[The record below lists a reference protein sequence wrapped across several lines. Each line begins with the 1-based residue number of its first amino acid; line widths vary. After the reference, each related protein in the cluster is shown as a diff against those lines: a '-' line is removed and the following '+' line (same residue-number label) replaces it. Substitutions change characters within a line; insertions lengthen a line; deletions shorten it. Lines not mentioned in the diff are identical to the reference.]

1 MSLKTKALT
10 EANVEL
16 LCSYIKKTY
25 TEASDFIDDNNVKTN
40 GTYSSK
46 KIENIKLEL
55 KQYSNDLINNIISIK
70 TEVSDIE
77 PTLDNTIPNTIYL
90 FEIDSVNHIWNQY
103 LRTETLLVNLG
114 TTEIDLTEYVKN
126 TDLASSTQ
134 NGLMTKEDF
143 DKLASITVSELV
155 TNTILSTTLTD
166 YKTVND
172 YNSDKGSVDIS
183 SIGDG
188 TFTGAISTL
197 NEKLNNV
204 ATVEEI
210 DTLFD

>member
-1 MSLKTKALT
+1 MDLKVLS
-10 EANVEL
+10 ENNVKT
-16 LCSYIKKTY
+16 LCGYIKKTY
-25 TEASDFIDDNNVKTN
+25 TQTSDFIDDSNIKTD
-40 GTYSSK
+40 GTYSSN
-46 KIENIKLEL
+46 KIENIKSEIE
-55 KQYSNDLINNIISIK
+55 QYCNNLIGNIINVK
-70 TEVSDIE
+70 TEIVTIQ
-77 PTLDNTIPNTIYL
+77 PTLDNTTPNTICL

-103 LRTETLLVNLG
+103 LRTESLLVDLG
-114 TTEIDLTEYVKN
+114 TTQIDLTDYVKN
-126 TDLASSTQ
+126 TDLASSIQ
-134 NGLMTKEDF
+134 NGLMKKEDY

-172 YNSDKGSVDIS
+172 YNSDKGDSDIS

-188 TFTGAISTL
+188 TFTGAIFAL

-210 DTLFD
+210 DTLFN